1 MRRRWA
7 RHRVIPVVGI
17 AVVATTAV
25 TILEVAPWASGA
37 TQFRH
42 TASSP
47 AFQRGSDQGLA
58 VTVTNMA
65 SRAQECVVVIR
76 GADGSKLNTLRVS
89 IPAGHAQVEGFLA
102 GDFSQFTN
110 RVVVQPVC
118 PARRDHQPQ
127 QREPRGRGHRE
138 LRREEHR
145 RLIADSASLGVGVV
159 CRGAPNDDTMGAW
172 RSLRHCA

>member
-65 SRAQECVVVIR
+65 SRAQERVVVIR

-110 RVVVQPVC
+110 RVVVTSTSSSRSNPCV
-118 PARRDHQPQ
+118 PLAEIISPSSGNHVDAV
-127 QREPRGRGHRE
+127 
-138 LRREEHR
+138 
-145 RLIADSASLGVGVV
+145 IANFAVKNT
-159 CRGAPNDDTMGAW
+159 AA
-172 RSLRHCA
+172 